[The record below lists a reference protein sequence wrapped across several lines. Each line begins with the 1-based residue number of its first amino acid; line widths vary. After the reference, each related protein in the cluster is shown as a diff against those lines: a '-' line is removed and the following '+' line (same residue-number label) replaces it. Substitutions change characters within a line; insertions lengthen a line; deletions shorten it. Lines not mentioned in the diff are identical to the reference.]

1 MAFHDEYCMLKQTK
15 QTYHAFRAAEA
26 KHPRFVAAVC
36 VTSCRQFHSSRPN
49 EGLHFVPLL
58 AGILKVCQ
66 SRYIP
71 SPHTDTLLFPMQ
83 SSTAIEIL
91 RTTARIALTFAPF
104 LWFKSMRA
112 KRIMKI
118 AHERGDT
125 KLIERMNKYM
135 SVQAVRRRA
144 IIMYSMTFVPLF
156 ILFAMIVAS
165 LERTPLTGRWRLIL
179 LSPEE
184 EDNIASQLAGS
195 GWYQAVADI
204 LAQEGT
210 PPHLIPATDWRLH
223 WVRDTL
229 RRLERVI
236 PLLQREHE
244 LEAKWLECG
253 PNDIPLPP
261 PAEYPLRP
269 RPRGSEVVRQF
280 AELSCGRRT
289 LPTPHVIP
297 GPPYSLIVVD
307 KPDSSNA
314 FSYGFGPDG
323 GGGIVVFSGF
333 IDDILAKYPPAPS
346 TPPTQEVSWLT
357 FLFGGLPSTPPAP
370 HPIPTEQQ
378 TSELAILLAHE
389 LSHLILSH
397 HLETLSSGSIIWP
410 GLLSISTDVV
420 RAVLF
425 PITMLCTLPS
435 YVFPM
440 YC

>member
-1 MAFHDEYCMLKQTK
+1 MAFHDQYCMLKQTK

-58 AGILKVCQ
+58 AGILK
-66 SRYIP
+66 
-71 SPHTDTLLFPMQ
+71 

-135 SVQAVRRRA
+135 SVRAVRRRA
-144 IIMYSMTFVPLF
+144 IIMYSMTFIPLF

-280 AELSCGRRT
+280 AELSCGRRS

-346 TPPTQEVSWLT
+346 TPPSQEVSWLT

-425 PITMLCTLPS
+425 PITML
-435 YVFPM
+435 
-440 YC
+440 